1 MNTPIIT
8 TYLKFPRDFLK
19 NRLKNLIYVSNSS
32 IIRRNKADTF
42 KRRLYRKCCF
52 ASHKEEMKKT
62 SCNLESQLPY
72 FARDYSISF
81 RIASQLLDY
90 VRSRLARPSQCSRI
104 VLLGFDSR
112 PCPVGIEI
120 QQSLVIDL
128 LTWCLAELSLGL
140 SHTGHSRRQIVDVA
154 LESGARCN
162 EDAHYCT
169 LKTHNR
175 PQPRQREHFSTGVV
189 ECIEYR
195 KSREKSTILARYYAT
210 G

>member
-1 MNTPIIT
+1 MQ
-8 TYLKFPRDFLK
+8 
-19 NRLKNLIYVSNSS
+19 
-32 IIRRNKADTF
+32 IRSKYDNCIVNVALPVIK
-42 KRRLYRKCCF
+42 KKG
-52 ASHKEEMKKT
+52 KKT
-62 SCNLESQLPY
+62 SCDLESQLPH

-140 SHTGHSRRQIVDVA
+140 SHTGHSRRQIADVA
-154 LESGARCN
+154 LEPGARCN

-175 PQPRQREHFSTGVV
+175 PQPRQREHFYRGAGMCRVRKAARKIDHT
-189 ECIEYR
+189 CYILYDRLIEINHMPFNGLR
-195 KSREKSTILARYYAT
+195 D
-210 G
+210 